1 MCSFFVL
8 VIFLNWSLV
17 LHGTQINP
25 SHQLSTTTPSKI
37 VAANVHLHPSD
48 ENNNNI
54 ARSRSTN
61 LHNTFHTRHR
71 EKNRKNKQQ
80 NHYYIKHH
88 YYPYN
93 PTSSSSETSIINDP
107 YQIEMSK
114 THRTKPFLTF
124 LLFLIAISNNYFS
137 LYLLI

>member
-1 MCSFFVL
+1 MVFLL
-8 VIFLNWSLV
+8 VIFLNWSLIFY
-17 LHGTQINP
+17 GTKINP
-25 SHQLSTTTPSKI
+25 SNQLPTTTPSKI
-37 VAANVHLHPSD
+37 VASNVHQHPSD
-48 ENNNNI
+48 EINNNI

-61 LHNTFHTRHR
+61 LHNTFHPRHR

-93 PTSSSSETSIINDP
+93 PTSSSHPTSIIDDQ

-114 THRTKPFLTF
+114 TLKIKPFLTF
-124 LLFLIAISNNYFS
+124 YLI
-137 LYLLI
+137 LILIVSHF

>member
-1 MCSFFVL
+1 MCLFFVL

-17 LHGTQINP
+17 FYGTQINP
-25 SHQLSTTTPSKI
+25 SHQLPTTTPSKI

-48 ENNNNI
+48 EINNNI

-61 LHNTFHTRHR
+61 LHNSFHTRHR

-80 NHYYIKHH
+80 SHYYIKHH

-93 PTSSSSETSIINDP
+93 PISTSPVTSIIDEQ

-114 THRTKPFLTF
+114 THRLKPFLT
-124 LLFLIAISNNYFS
+124 LILFLIAIRTS
-137 LYLLI
+137 I